1 MIELNK
7 RQYEIL
13 TFMANTGELI
23 YHWSNDEELWAL
35 VNAGLC
41 QRVIFTHTIKITPH
55 AREMFRD
62 AGLRRVQ

>member
-13 TFMANTGELI
+13 TFMANTDVVVYGNSDTDI
-23 YHWSNDEELWAL
+23 FAL
-35 VNAGLC
+35 FNAGLVNETEVSC
-41 QRVIFTHTIKITPH
+41 VRIAPH

>member
-13 TFMANTGELI
+13 TFMANTDVVVYGNSDTDV
-23 YHWSNDEELWAL
+23 YAL
-35 VNAGLC
+35 FNAGLVNETEASC
-41 QRVIFTHTIKITPH
+41 VRIAPH

-62 AGLRRVQ
+62 AGLRRVN